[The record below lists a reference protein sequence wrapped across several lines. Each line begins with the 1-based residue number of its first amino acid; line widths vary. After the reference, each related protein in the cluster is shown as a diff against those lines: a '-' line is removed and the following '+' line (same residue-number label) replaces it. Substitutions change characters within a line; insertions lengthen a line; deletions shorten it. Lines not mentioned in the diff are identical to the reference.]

1 MWAYFIAGLMVISG
15 AFGFGNA
22 ICLDLKNEIY
32 NLKIQR
38 KILFGIEREIVYLH
52 RTMEEIFEIV
62 SLKIERPYDHF
73 LMSVS
78 EQMKMRNGE
87 GLWEL
92 WGKNIDILKAQVNC
106 SKKVIDN
113 LQQIG
118 KVLGYEDD
126 KAQIGAIKILQ
137 SEMDK
142 MIEELEIQRS
152 QKEKLIKT
160 LSLLSGVFL
169 LILFI

>member
-62 SLKIERPYDHF
+62 SLKIESRSF
-73 LMSVS
+73 LSDCYV
-78 EQMKMRNGE
+78 
-87 GLWEL
+87 
-92 WGKNIDILKAQVNC
+92 D
-106 SKKVIDN
+106 
-113 LQQIG
+113 
-118 KVLGYEDD
+118 
-126 KAQIGAIKILQ
+126 
-137 SEMDK
+137 
-142 MIEELEIQRS
+142 
-152 QKEKLIKT
+152 T
-160 LSLLSGVFL
+160 
-169 LILFI
+169 